1 MSHKPDSWTYG
12 KPEANEW
19 YGEFISVH
27 SAERDDERLALVW
40 DEEDARLIAASPD
53 LLKWGEHNLLCYKN
67 LRTAC
72 GLTNDLEDIRE
83 MEAALAKAKG
93 E

>member
-40 DEEDARLIAASPD
+40 DEEDAVLIAAAPD
-53 LLKWGEHNLLCYKN
+53 MLEALK
-67 LRTAC
+67 A
-72 GLTNDLEDIRE
+72 
-83 MEAALAKAKG
+83 AALILANEVLAGDPLMIQVLDAIAKAKG